1 MSQRI
6 MLEDSDGKTWVT
18 NMTWQEL
25 MQKLD
30 HLEKNTSELWAAYR
44 RITERLQELEK
55 PIRQQKI
62 LDVLKG
68 EKVPRTWAWINRRAN
83 VFYSDLNDLIGDR
96 KIVHMKRGYLIN
108 KEAEFTHILL
118 KEG

>member
-1 MSQRI
+1 MSYKI
-6 MLEDSDGKTWVT
+6 MLQDSKGKTWIA

-30 HLEKNTSELWAAYR
+30 HLEKTTSKLWDEYYM
-44 RITERLQELEK
+44 ITERLQELEK

-62 LDVLKG
+62 LGLLKG

-83 VFYSDLNDLIGDR
+83 VFYSDLNDLIGDQ
-96 KIVHMKRGYLIN
+96 KIVRMKRGYLIN
-108 KEAEFTHILL
+108 KEV
-118 KEG
+118 